1 MGGNLQVYAE
11 NDGVIEMNVN
21 VEVGE
26 AVGSPLIDGLTV
38 RNGTP
43 VGTSHLT

>member
-1 MGGNLQVYAE
+1 MGGKSQVYAE
-11 NDGVIEMNVN
+11 IDSVIEINVN